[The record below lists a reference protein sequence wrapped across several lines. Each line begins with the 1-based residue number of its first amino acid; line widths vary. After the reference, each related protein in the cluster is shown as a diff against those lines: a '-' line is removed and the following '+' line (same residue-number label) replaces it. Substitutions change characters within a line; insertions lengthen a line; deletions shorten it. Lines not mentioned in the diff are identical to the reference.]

1 MEAPGGTNYPRNE
14 QLIYRCS
21 SPGWKCVKSSI
32 LVLDVSGI
40 VPGGQGVGVAGAQH
54 PDLVGQQLAVLAQR
68 LPGFLALPMGDC
80 A

>member
-1 MEAPGGTNYPRNE
+1 
-14 QLIYRCS
+14 
-21 SPGWKCVKSSI
+21 
-32 LVLDVSGI
+32 VSGI
-40 VPGGQGVGVAGAQH
+40 VRGGQGVGVAGAQH